1 MAFRYHG
8 LDVPESE
15 LLPGTSK
22 DFARAVWSHATVRD
36 SKDLVDSLGG
46 SDQRYQEVG
55 GCRSREVTSQ
65 PRAMSR
71 YL

>member
-22 DFARAVWSHATVRD
+22 DFARAVCSHATVRD

-65 PRAMSR
+65 PCAMSR